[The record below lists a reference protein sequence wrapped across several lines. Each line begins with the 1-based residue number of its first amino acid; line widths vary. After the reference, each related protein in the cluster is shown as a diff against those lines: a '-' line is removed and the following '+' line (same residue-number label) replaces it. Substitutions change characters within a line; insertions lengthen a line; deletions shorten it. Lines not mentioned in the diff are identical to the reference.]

1 MKKIVIITPVPEV
14 IKVLIEN
21 SIIRK
26 SIDNHV
32 ASIEVINLRDF
43 GIGNYKQIDDSPYGG
58 GSGMVMMAEP
68 LTKAVKS
75 IHHKRRGNIILMSP
89 QGKTLDHR
97 KVVELSNAKF
107 LTIVCGRYEGI
118 DQRFID
124 NYVDDEISIGDYVVT
139 GGELPALILI
149 DAISRLVPGVVGKYS
164 SVENDS
170 FYNGLLKGPVYTR
183 PRKFENIS
191 IPEVLLSGNHQK
203 IKDWRIR
210 QSLIATLKTKPEL
223 IKEIKLT
230 KKQKKLLE
238 EIDSSI
244 IL

>member
-1 MKKIVIITPVPEV
+1 M
-14 IKVLIEN
+14 
-21 SIIRK
+21 
-26 SIDNHV
+26 
-32 ASIEVINLRDF
+32 
-43 GIGNYKQIDDSPYGG
+43 
-58 GSGMVMMAEP
+58 
-68 LTKAVKS
+68 
-75 IHHKRRGNIILMSP
+75 
-89 QGKTLDHR
+89 
-97 KVVELSNAKF
+97 
-107 LTIVCGRYEGI
+107 
-118 DQRFID
+118 
-124 NYVDDEISIGDYVVT
+124 T

>member
-1 MKKIVIITPVPEV
+1 MHFNLISIFPEFFDQLQHGVLGKAIDLGLVSLKNINPRNFSNFKNKKID
-14 IKVLIEN
+14 
-21 SIIRK
+21 
-26 SIDNHV
+26 DNQ
-32 ASIEVINLRDF
+32 F
-43 GIGNYKQIDDSPYGG
+43 GDED
-58 GSGMVMMAEP
+58 GMVMMAEP
-68 LTKAVKS
+68 LTKAVQS
-75 IHHKRRGNIILMSP
+75 IHHKRRGSIILMSP

-97 KVVELSNAKF
+97 KVIELSNAKF
-107 LTIVCGRYEGI
+107 LTIVCGRYEGV

-149 DAISRLVPGVVGKYS
+149 DAISRLIPGVVGKYS

-210 QSLIATLKTKPEL
+210 QSLITTLKTKPEL

>member
-1 MKKIVIITPVPEV
+1 MQFNLISIFPEFFDQLKHGVLGKAKDLGLISLNTINPRNFSNFKNKKID
-14 IKVLIEN
+14 
-21 SIIRK
+21 
-26 SIDNHV
+26 DNQ
-32 ASIEVINLRDF
+32 F
-43 GIGNYKQIDDSPYGG
+43 GDED
-58 GSGMVMMAEP
+58 GMVMMAEP

-75 IHHKRRGNIILMSP
+75 IHHKRRGSIILMSP

-97 KVVELSNAKF
+97 KVIELSNANF

-149 DAISRLVPGVVGKYS
+149 DAISRLIPGVVGKYS

>member
-1 MKKIVIITPVPEV
+1 MHFNLISIFPEFFDQLQHGVLGKAIDLGLVSLNAINPRNFSNFKNKKID
-14 IKVLIEN
+14 
-21 SIIRK
+21 
-26 SIDNHV
+26 DNQ
-32 ASIEVINLRDF
+32 F
-43 GIGNYKQIDDSPYGG
+43 GDED
-58 GSGMVMMAEP
+58 GMVMMPEP

-75 IHHKRRGNIILMSP
+75 IHHKRRGSIILMSP

-97 KVVELSNAKF
+97 KVTELSNAKF

-149 DAISRLVPGVVGKYS
+149 DAISRLIPGVVGKYS

>member
-1 MKKIVIITPVPEV
+1 MHFNLVSIFPELFDQL
-14 IKVLIEN
+14 KHGVLGKAKDLGLISLN
-21 SIIRK
+21 TVNPRNFSNFK
-26 SIDNHV
+26 N
-32 ASIEVINLRDF
+32 N
-43 GIGNYKQIDDSPYGG
+43 KIDDNQFGDED
-58 GSGMVMMAEP
+58 GMVMMAEP
-68 LTKAVKS
+68 LTKAIKS
-75 IHHKRRGNIILMSP
+75 IHHKRRGSIILMSP

-97 KVVELSNAKF
+97 KAIELSTAKF
-107 LTIVCGRYEGI
+107 LTIVCGRYEGV

-124 NYVDDEISIGDYVVT
+124 NYVDDEISLGDYVVT

-149 DAISRLVPGVVGKYS
+149 DAISRLIPGVIGKYS

-223 IKEIKLT
+223 LKEIKLT